1 MTDKDFSKALKEGN
15 RQAYGR
21 LFEKY
26 YQPLCAFIKPYTRDW
41 DTAKEIVQSAFI
53 TIWQKRE
60 SLDIDTSLKSYL
72 YKTAYNSFLQMQRRK
87 KKQEKLSHRLKEEA
101 LRAEIEIDEELQE
114 RKIKKLREVIEDLP
128 IRCKQVLKLK
138 QQGYK
143 YREIAEKLEL
153 SVKSV
158 ESQMRIAYQKI
169 REEFEDDPSFF
180 IIVLQTLPLLDEE

>member
-26 YQPLCAFIKPYTRDW
+26 YQPLCAFIKSYTRDW